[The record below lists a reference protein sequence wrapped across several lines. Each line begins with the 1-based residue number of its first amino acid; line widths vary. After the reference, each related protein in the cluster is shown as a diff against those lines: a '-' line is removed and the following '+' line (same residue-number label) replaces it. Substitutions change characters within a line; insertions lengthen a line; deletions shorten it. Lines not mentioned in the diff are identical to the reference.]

1 MTDEQNTSLSYAK
14 WLVKYLRCNNLPKEL
29 IDDKRL
35 RIDWEARTDDET
47 LLAHFNEDSLSGIKT
62 VRFLKDFFNYQ
73 AGYDRE
79 TRNTSFLRTTEVF
92 RQQGINNFYFILQLN
107 NPLLKGVD
115 PFDPNLTPEQQ
126 VWVLEE
132 CRSNF
137 WYFLREVCR
146 LKPNQPFLANRGNI
160 SFIWSYLN
168 HITTYMIMP
177 RQQGKQQRNSAKV
190 RIVPK
195 DTLKTITPQDTWK
208 RIEHLRVGDQ
218 VLDRSGKPCQVIGIH
233 PQGKRRLYRVITSDG
248 RATDVGTEHL
258 WTLKDYSNCLN
269 GRALWNDYS
278 TVDVI
283 NLLKKKVKLQ
293 LPLPAPVPGSEQDLP
308 IDPYVLGLIYCG
320 QDQDG
325 KVIIPTRTDAVKQYV
340 VDHLPRG
347 VTVIQGVANSCL
359 ERTDNQPYLFNR
371 EHGLPDQYLE
381 APLNARRDLLQAFLD
396 VRGKVGRGKVFIA
409 LNRVLGGQ
417 LAYLARSLGGTGK
430 VTKNGVEITLPEE
443 VPPFKFREENVVFDN
458 RLLIERVTFVGD
470 DDCTC
475 IEVDNSE
482 QLYLTDDFIVT
493 HNTVSVQVID
503 FWLTYIMGRG
513 YTSHLITLKS
523 DNRAQFIAAIKQ
535 IRSSI
540 PSYLINSTYKDKDAG
555 TSLTYKAF
563 GEDNVNTLYIN
574 VPQISQD
581 AAGDLGRGLRVG
593 TTNYDESGY
602 IRFID
607 TIIDGCS
614 PSSLTEM
621 ALCREQGL
629 PYGITHITTPNTTL
643 HPSGEFMFNK
653 LMSATEWREKFFDC
667 FSESHLR
674 QMLLRASPTKT
685 TSPSVSMVYNYLQLG
700 KDKAWV
706 RETIDLL
713 GLSLAKAKID
723 LLLMWVEDGENRLFD
738 DVTREAINNM
748 KRDVVW
754 SKEYRDCNL
763 YVDFFVTQQELLEMA
778 KKEYNDHFLIGVDTS
793 SAINKDAC
801 TIVIRSMK
809 TGKVIGVGRYPLTF
823 LDDVT
828 AIVVDLLDVIQNSTL
843 IIERN
848 YAHHMIDSLLIMLP
862 AKGMDPFKRVF
873 NQIYQDT
880 VNNAKEFEEV
890 QNTKFAYR
898 NKAFYLK
905 YKQYFGFVTTKTSR
919 DVLYGLIQEAV
930 GNTGYGL
937 CYAKLADELINLKL
951 KGDRIDHDAKQ
962 HDDLVIAWLL
972 SYWFIKLGE
981 NKSLYGIP
989 PGIALTDTRNL
1000 LNSAQNQGRTEYEPY
1015 VVQLIDKVRSKV
1027 HSLTEELMS
1036 TQDNILA
1043 LRLEVEIRKLAKMLP
1058 PEQNRMMTIDVLLE
1072 NAKVERNKRLLQQ
1085 RRTA

>member
-1 MTDEQNTSLSYAK
+1 
-14 WLVKYLRCNNLPKEL
+14 
-29 IDDKRL
+29 
-35 RIDWEARTDDET
+35 
-47 LLAHFNEDSLSGIKT
+47 
-62 VRFLKDFFNYQ
+62 
-73 AGYDRE
+73 
-79 TRNTSFLRTTEVF
+79 
-92 RQQGINNFYFILQLN
+92 
-107 NPLLKGVD
+107 
-115 PFDPNLTPEQQ
+115 
-126 VWVLEE
+126 
-132 CRSNF
+132 
-137 WYFLREVCR
+137 
-146 LKPNQPFLANRGNI
+146 
-160 SFIWSYLN
+160 
-168 HITTYMIMP
+168 
-177 RQQGKQQRNSAKV
+177 
-190 RIVPK
+190 
-195 DTLKTITPQDTWK
+195 
-208 RIEHLRVGDQ
+208 
-218 VLDRSGKPCQVIGIH
+218 
-233 PQGKRRLYRVITSDG
+233 
-248 RATDVGTEHL
+248 
-258 WTLKDYSNCLN
+258 
-269 GRALWNDYS
+269 
-278 TVDVI
+278 
-283 NLLKKKVKLQ
+283 
-293 LPLPAPVPGSEQDLP
+293 
-308 IDPYVLGLIYCG
+308 
-320 QDQDG
+320 
-325 KVIIPTRTDAVKQYV
+325 
-340 VDHLPRG
+340 
-347 VTVIQGVANSCL
+347 
-359 ERTDNQPYLFNR
+359 
-371 EHGLPDQYLE
+371 
-381 APLNARRDLLQAFLD
+381 
-396 VRGKVGRGKVFIA
+396 
-409 LNRVLGGQ
+409 
-417 LAYLARSLGGTGK
+417 
-430 VTKNGVEITLPEE
+430 
-443 VPPFKFREENVVFDN
+443 
-458 RLLIERVTFVGD
+458 
-470 DDCTC
+470 
-475 IEVDNSE
+475 
-482 QLYLTDDFIVT
+482 
-493 HNTVSVQVID
+493 
-503 FWLTYIMGRG
+503 
-513 YTSHLITLKS
+513 
-523 DNRAQFIAAIKQ
+523 
-535 IRSSI
+535 
-540 PSYLINSTYKDKDAG
+540 
-555 TSLTYKAF
+555 
-563 GEDNVNTLYIN
+563 
-574 VPQISQD
+574 
-581 AAGDLGRGLRVG
+581 
-593 TTNYDESGY
+593 
-602 IRFID
+602 
-607 TIIDGCS
+607 
-614 PSSLTEM
+614 
-621 ALCREQGL
+621 
-629 PYGITHITTPNTTL
+629 
-643 HPSGEFMFNK
+643 
-653 LMSATEWREKFFDC
+653 
-667 FSESHLR
+667 
-674 QMLLRASPTKT
+674 
-685 TSPSVSMVYNYLQLG
+685 MVYNYLQLG

-919 DVLYGLIQEAV
+919 EVLYGLIQEAV

-1000 LNSAQNQGRTEYEPY
+1000 LNSVQNQGRTEYEPY

-1043 LRLEVEIRKLAKMLP
+1043 LRLEVEIRK
-1058 PEQNRMMTIDVLLE
+1058 
-1072 NAKVERNKRLLQQ
+1072 
-1085 RRTA
+1085 